1 MDYDNFR
8 KISAF
13 HVYSKDGL
21 DAAKITGIF
30 HPNDDMSSISKA
42 NQIWAHEERENVCLL
57 FSKEHE
63 FTIEIGRKARYLVK
77 PQDEQTWRLFT
88 IEDEVG
94 TQYFLKPHEDPDI
107 SALPHCVAVR
117 GSRGLDGLYIKEA
130 SCRHGRVCYFHS
142 VYSYRILW
150 NLLKCMWE
158 ISTICPE
165 NRFTVHAKCYSR
177 GMTPLSGHWI
187 RSSFLAETF
196 TVKPYELVDHVVGST
211 FVPAI
216 PVLYFID
223 AWQRYQTSD
232 VSKIENMIHFTKISK
247 IPNEFTKPIKCFEE
261 IRISI
266 GLGRKDLKILITKSC
281 ILYSRLA
288 NIVVDFVGDQS
299 LTLSIDNSEIRQVR
313 GISVDQFKT
322 FYKMDLRTLV
332 KNICSRLNLHENVLK
347 IFDQ

>member
-1 MDYDNFR
+1 L
-8 KISAF
+8 AF
-13 HVYSKDGL
+13 HVYSKDKI
-21 DAAKITGIF
+21 DYANITGVY
-30 HPNDDMSSISKA
+30 HPDDVTEVDAIA
-42 NQIWAHEERENVCLL
+42 NQIWAHEERKSL
-57 FSKEHE
+57 FLVYSKEHE
-63 FTIEIGRKARYLVK
+63 FTLRNESDAIYVIK
-77 PQDEQTWRLFT
+77 PHRNESRLYT
-88 IEDEVG
+88 LDNVATE
-94 TQYFLKPHEDPDI
+94 YFVKPHEDPDI
-107 SALPHCVAVR
+107 SALPCCVEVR

-130 SCRHGRVCYFHS
+130 SCRHGRVSYFHS

-150 NLLKCMWE
+150 NILKCMWE

-165 NRFTVHAKCYSR
+165 NNFTVHAKCYSKA
-177 GMTPLSGHWI
+177 MTPLSKHWI

-196 TVKPYELVDHVVGST
+196 CVKPYELLDHVVGST

-232 VSKIENMIHFTKISK
+232 MSKIENMINFTKISK

-266 GLGRKDLKILITKSC
+266 GLGRKDLKTIITKES

-299 LTLSIDNSEIRQVR
+299 LTLSIDNREIRQVR
-313 GISVDQFKT
+313 GISVDQFEMV
-322 FYKMDLRTLV
+322 YKMDLKTLV
-332 KNICSRLNLHENVLK
+332 KNICSRLNLHENVLR
-347 IFDQ
+347 IFDK